1 MQLRPLAALAALSLV
16 LPTVGA
22 PAGPG
27 RSPVDATTR
36 VEDPKPAERDVSH
49 FNLGKSGLALE
60 GYDPVAYFAEGGGKA
75 RKGDAKFSA
84 THKGVTYHFASDE
97 NRQAFLKDPAK
108 FEPQYGGWC
117 AYAIPGKEKVE
128 VDPESFVVREGKLYL
143 FYKGFFNDTR
153 AKWQKDPAD
162 FVKRG
167 DTAWKEITAKPLP
180 EKKK

>member
-1 MQLRPLAALAALSLV
+1 MQHRSFAAFAALSLL
-16 LPTVGA
+16 LPLAGVARAAEPA
-22 PAGPG
+22 PLAAAV
-27 RSPVDATTR
+27 RA
-36 VEDPKPAERDVSH
+36 EDPKPTERDVSH

-60 GYDPVAYFAEGGGKA
+60 GHDPVAYFPEGGGKPL
-75 RKGDAKFSA
+75 KGDAKFSA
-84 THKGVTYHFASDE
+84 THKGVTYHFATE
-97 NRQAFLKDPAK
+97 ANRQLFLKDPAK

-153 AKWQKDPAD
+153 AKWQKEPAD

-167 DTAWKEITAKPLP
+167 DVAWKEITAKPLP

>member
-1 MQLRPLAALAALSLV
+1 MQLRSLALLAALAVV
-16 LPTVGA
+16 LPLASPAARAAA
-22 PAGPG
+22 P
-27 RSPVDATTR
+27 STATSR
-36 VEDPKPAERDVSH
+36 AEDPKPAERDTSH
-49 FNLGKSGLALE
+49 FNLGKAGLALE
-60 GYDPVAYFAEGGGKA
+60 GHDPVAYFPEGGGKV
-75 RKGDAKFSA
+75 RKGDAKFST
-84 THKGVTYHFASDE
+84 THKGVTYHFATDE

-128 VDPESFVVREGKLYL
+128 VDPESFGVREGKLYL

-167 DTAWKEITAKPLP
+167 DTAWKDITAKPNP